1 MNTNSQNELINL
13 LSEAIKRKLS
23 SNSCNKQIISDEKLE
38 DSDIRIILAMN
49 RKTVVN
55 MFNKLHNMLQD
66 KSWLNKPEQRRIL
79 EL

>member
-66 KSWLNKPEQRRIL
+66 KSWLNEPEQRRIL